1 MPIIDWILFRLA
13 AQRLRQ
19 RRADFYYDMASA
31 LEDKV
36 PLFTILRKYEAR
48 GRVRS
53 RGDALLY
60 RHMLREAMGGSLSQA
75 LIGLVPNAEL
85 ILIDALQGGG
95 DNGLA
100 RGLYFLSDTVEKVD
114 QMFRTVRKAVVYPVI
129 LMVLFAALLTGFS
142 LFAVPILA
150 DLLPPER
157 WPPLGKVL
165 YAVSYLVSHYGLL
178 LALGVVGLLVTFGM
192 SLPRWQ
198 GVVRRRLDRL
208 APYSLYRDFSGAML
222 IVSISSLMRA
232 GVSLRSSLER
242 ATRFSSPWMRWHLR
256 QILSRLSSEQSTHFG
271 QAFSTGVL
279 NKALEDRV
287 QDASERR
294 DPIAAFV
301 KIGIGSIDRIERSIQ
316 ASAGRLNAILMGVAG
331 LTLAGMM
338 AGFFAT
344 AFEMQSGITAT
355 PTVTSTAPSP

>member
-1 MPIIDWILFRLA
+1 MPILDWILLQLA
-13 AQRLRQ
+13 ARRLKQ

-48 GRVRS
+48 SRTRS
-53 RGDALLY
+53 RGDALLF
-60 RHMLREAMGGSLSQA
+60 RSMLREAMGGSLSQA
-75 LIGLVPNAEL
+75 LIGVVPNSEL
-85 ILIDALQGGG
+85 ILIDAIQGGG
-95 DNGLA
+95 DAGLA

-114 QMFRTVRKAVVYPVI
+114 RMFATVRKAVVYPVI
-129 LMVLFAALLTGFS
+129 LMVMFAALLTGFS

-150 DLLPPER
+150 DLLPPDR
-157 WPPLGKVL
+157 WPALGQAL
-165 YAVSYLVSHYGLL
+165 YAVSYVVSHYGLFI
-178 LALGVVGLLVTFGM
+178 AVGVVGLLVAFGL
-192 SLPRWQ
+192 SLSRWQ
-198 GVVRRRLDRL
+198 GALRRRLDRM

-242 ATRFSSPWMRWHLR
+242 AARFSSPWMRWHLR
-256 QILSRLSSEQSTHFG
+256 QILARLSSEQSTQFG

-279 NKALEDRV
+279 NQGLEDRV

-301 KIGIGSIDRIERSIQ
+301 KIGVGSIDRIERSIQ
-316 ASAGRLNAILMGVAG
+316 TSASRLNSVLMAVAG

-344 AFEMQSGITAT
+344 AFEMQSGIQT
-355 PTVTSTAPSP
+355 PPAAQVR

>member
-1 MPIIDWILFRLA
+1 MQILDWILFHTAARRLK
-13 AQRLRQ
+13 Q
-19 RRADFYYDMASA
+19 RRADFYYDLASA

-48 GRVRS
+48 SRGRS
-53 RGDALLY
+53 RGDALLF

-75 LIGLVPNAEL
+75 LIGVVPTTEL
-85 ILIDALQGGG
+85 ILIDAIQGSG
-95 DNGLA
+95 DAGLS
-100 RGLYFLSDTVEKVD
+100 RGLYFLSETVEKVD
-114 QMFRTVRKAVVYPVI
+114 RMFRTVRKAVVYPII
-129 LMVLFAALLTGFS
+129 LMVLFAGLLTGFS

-157 WPPLGKVL
+157 WPALGKVL
-165 YAVSYLVSHYGLL
+165 YAVSYAVSHYGILMA
-178 LALGVVGLLVTFGM
+178 LALVAGLVAFAL
-192 SLPRWQ
+192 SLSRWQ
-198 GVVRRRLDRL
+198 GHVRRRLDKW
-208 APYSLYRDFSGAML
+208 APYSLYRDFAGAML

-242 ATRFSSPWMRWHLR
+242 AARFSSPWMRWHLR
-256 QILSRLSSEQSTHFG
+256 EILARLSSEQSTQFG

-279 NKALEDRV
+279 NGSLEDRV

-301 KIGIGSIDRIERSIQ
+301 KIGVGSIDRIERSIQ
-316 ASAGRLNAILMGVAG
+316 ESASRMNTTLMAMAGI
-331 LTLAGMM
+331 TLAGMM

-344 AFEMQSGITAT
+344 AFEMQTGIQAP
-355 PTVTSTAPSP
+355 PTVQSP

>member
-1 MPIIDWILFRLA
+1 MQIIDWILFRA
-13 AQRLRQ
+13 AAHRLKQ

-48 GRVRS
+48 GRTRS

-60 RHMLREAMGGSLSQA
+60 RHMLREAMGGSLSQS
-75 LIGLVPNAEL
+75 LIGVVPTTEL
-85 ILIDALQGGG
+85 ILIDAIQGSG
-95 DNGLA
+95 DTGLA
-100 RGLYFLSDTVEKVD
+100 RGLYFLSETVEKVD
-114 QMFRTVRKAVVYPVI
+114 RMIATVRKAVVYPLI
-129 LMVLFAALLTGFS
+129 LLVLFAGLMTGFS
-142 LFAVPILA
+142 LFAVPVLA
-150 DLLPPER
+150 DLLPPEK
-157 WPPLGKVL
+157 WPAIGRGL
-165 YAVSYLVSHYGLL
+165 YAVSYVVSHYGILI
-178 LALGVVGLLVTFGM
+178 ALGVVALLVAFGV

-198 GVVRRRLDRL
+198 GPMRRRLDRL

-232 GVSLRSSLER
+232 GVSLRSALER

-256 QILSRLSSEQSTHFG
+256 EILSRLSSEQSTQFG

-279 NKALEDRV
+279 NGALEDRV

-301 KIGIGSIDRIERSIQ
+301 KIGVGSIDRIERSIQ
-316 ASAGRLNAILMGVAG
+316 ASASRLNSTLMAVAG

-344 AFEMQSGITAT
+344 AFEMQSGIQQI
-355 PTVTSTAPSP
+355 PTVQTR